1 MPYGTLNA
9 AQEECLKKLVAG
21 KVVYDLGAGDLV
33 LAHKLLELGAAK
45 VVAIEKELFFIDNV
59 APEIEVR
66 QQYFQHMDE
75 DMDIA
80 FVSWPANYDNG
91 LREILKRTKTI
102 IYLGKNTD
110 GSMCGT
116 PALFE
121 YLSTRKI
128 EEHVPSR
135 ANTFICYTDTLD
147 KPRHTAWLLQEEEAA
162 INANVHAE
170 PVRYKNPRCQHIDGC
185 REESWDHPEKGMLCL
200 CQEHAE
206 LVFAGIEKAPPL
218 RRNRDYQ
225 AVGRKT
231 FLIDGDGPI
240 ASTDFSSIP
249 IEESLKI
256 LEGFATILK

>member
-9 AQEECLKKLVAG
+9 AQEECLKHLVAG

-45 VVAIEKELFFIDNV
+45 VVAIEKELFFVDNV

-66 QQYFQHMDE
+66 RQYFQHMNE
-75 DMDIA
+75 DIDIA

-91 LREILKRTKTI
+91 LLPILKRTKTI

-116 PALFE
+116 PALFQ
-121 YLSTRKI
+121 YLITRKI

-135 ANTFICYTDTLD
+135 PNTLICYSEQLD
-147 KPRHTAWLLQEEEAA
+147 KPRWHGVQEEEAA
-162 INANVHAE
+162 LKMDTGE
-170 PVRYKNPRCQHIDGC
+170 DPVRYQNPQCQHINGC
-185 REESWDHPEKGMLCL
+185 SEECWEHPEKGMLCL
-200 CQEHAE
+200 CQYHAE
-206 LVFAGIEKAPPL
+206 LVFAGKEKAPPL

-225 AVGRKT
+225 AVSRPIL
-231 FLIDGDGPI
+231 FDGDGPI
-240 ASTDFSSIP
+240 ATRDFRRIP
-249 IEESLKI
+249 VEEAFKI
-256 LEGFATILK
+256 LQSYIEAK